1 VRDIQKG
8 IDLFNECDYFSAH
21 DFFEDIWMDADRE
34 ERDFYQGLVQV
45 SVGCYHLVCG
55 NRNGAKSQLNKG
67 INKLLKYIPEYNKVN
82 LSELISKLKKILIDL
97 DSNKKNIKDIPT
109 LIITK

>member
-1 VRDIQKG
+1 MNDIQKG

-21 DFFEDIWMDADRE
+21 DFFEDIWMDCDRE
-34 ERDFYQGLVQV
+34 ERDFYQGMVQI
-45 SVGCYHLVCG
+45 SVGCYHLICG
-55 NRNGAKSQLNKG
+55 NRNGAKSQLKKG
-67 INKLLKYIPEYNKVN
+67 IDKLLKYIPEYNRVN
-82 LSELISKLKKILIDL
+82 LSELISKLEKILIDL

>member
-1 VRDIQKG
+1 
-8 IDLFNECDYFSAH
+8 
-21 DFFEDIWMDADRE
+21 MDADRE